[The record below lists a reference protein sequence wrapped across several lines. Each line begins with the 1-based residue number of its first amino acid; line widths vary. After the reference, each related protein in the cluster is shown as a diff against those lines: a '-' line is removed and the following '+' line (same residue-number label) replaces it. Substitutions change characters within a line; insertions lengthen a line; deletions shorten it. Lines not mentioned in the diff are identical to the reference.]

1 MNIRHH
7 NVSANGIRI
16 HVAEAGEGP
25 LVLFVHGFPES
36 WYSWRHQ
43 LPALA
48 EAGYRAA
55 AIDVR
60 GYGRS
65 SRPRAI
71 EDYRMLKKVADLV
84 GVVGALGEDQ
94 ATLVGH
100 DWGGP
105 IVWTT
110 ALLRPDL
117 FRGIAAV
124 GVPYNP
130 PSGGP
135 RPMDSFRAMRGE
147 ERFYVDYFQEPGVA
161 EAELEADVRHWLL
174 GFYYSASGDA
184 PDDLGLG
191 MVGEKMS
198 DKFAWPDE
206 LPAWLTEA
214 DLDYYTQEFEYAGF
228 TGGLNRYRNVDRDW
242 EDLAA
247 FAGRPIE
254 IPAYFIGGTR
264 DGTTIMGAEAIKQF
278 PTNLPKLVGQVM
290 LEGAESL
297 TGVSIKENG

>member
-1 MNIRHH
+1 MEIRHH
-7 NVSANGIRI
+7 NVRSNGIRL
-16 HVAEAGEGP
+16 HVAECGEGP

-43 LPALA
+43 LPAVA

-65 SRPRAI
+65 SRPAAV
-71 EDYRMLKKVADLV
+71 EDYRMLNKVADLV
-84 GVVGALGEDQ
+84 GLVEALGEER

-117 FRGIAAV
+117 FRGVAAV

-130 PSGGP
+130 PGGAV
-135 RPMDSFRAMRGE
+135 RPTDGFKAMRGD
-147 ERFYVDYFQEPGVA
+147 ERFYVDYFQPPGVA
-161 EAELEADVRHWLL
+161 EAEIEADIRQWLL
-174 GFYYSASGDA
+174 GFYYSASGDG
-184 PDDLGLG
+184 PSDSGLG
-191 MVGEKMS
+191 MVGGKMS
-198 DKFAWPDE
+198 EKFTWPE
-206 LPAWLTEA
+206 ALPVWLTEA
-214 DLDYYTQEFEYAGF
+214 DLDYYTAEFEYSGF

-254 IPAYFIGGTR
+254 IPAYFIGGSK
-264 DGTTIMGAEAIKQF
+264 DGTTIMGADAMTQ
-278 PTNLPKLVGQVM
+278 PSP
-290 LEGAESL
+290 S
-297 TGVSIKENG
+297 